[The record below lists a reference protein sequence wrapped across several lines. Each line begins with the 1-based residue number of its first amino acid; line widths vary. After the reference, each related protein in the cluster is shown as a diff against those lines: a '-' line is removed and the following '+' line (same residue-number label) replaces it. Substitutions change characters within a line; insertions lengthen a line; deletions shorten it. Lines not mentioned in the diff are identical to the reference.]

1 MELRDLDLNLLL
13 VLDALYEEAT
23 LTRTAQRLR
32 LSQPTV
38 SAALAKLRQV
48 LGDELFVR
56 SGGVMQPTAR
66 AQALQPVV
74 SSVLNTIRTELLAQ
88 AGFEPASAGGAFT
101 LSLSDIG
108 ELEFLP
114 RLLRR
119 ISAEAP
125 NLEIRSVVATP
136 ADLATAMDLGE
147 IDLAAGYFPDLNTS
161 VFKQQLLFRH
171 RSACIVRRNHPAI
184 GADMTLDD
192 FLAARHVAV
201 AQQGRVR
208 DVVELGLAAQGLRRQ
223 IGLQTSHFVSVP
235 FLVAASDLI
244 GTIPRP
250 LALQFAAVC
259 DLLVIE
265 PPFPIPP
272 IEVKQVWHRRFDAQP
287 RLRWI
292 RQIVAETSQNR
303 PSLGAEPT
311 NEIDGIAGR
320 SHHH

>member
-13 VLDALYEEAT
+13 VLDALYEEGT

-56 SGGVMQPTAR
+56 AGGAMQPTAR

-74 SSVLNTIRTELLAQ
+74 SSVLKTIRTELLAL
-88 AGFEPASAGGAFT
+88 AGFEPASAVGAFT

-119 ISAEAP
+119 LSAEAP
-125 NLEIRSVVATP
+125 NLEIRSVVAKPT
-136 ADLATAMDLGE
+136 DLATAMDLAE
-147 IDLAAGYFPDLNTS
+147 VDLAVGYFPDLVSS

-171 RSACIVRRNHPAI
+171 RSACIVRRNHPTI
-184 GADMTLDD
+184 GADMSLDD
-192 FLAARHVAV
+192 YLAAKHIAV
-201 AQQGRVR
+201 AQEGRVR

-223 IGLQTSHFVSVP
+223 VGLQTSHFISVP
-235 FLVAASDLI
+235 FLVAASDLV
-244 GTIPRP
+244 GTNSTPVG
-250 LALQFAAVC
+250 AAVC
-259 DLLVIE
+259 RGLRFAGDRAPVSDPADRGQAGLAPALRRAAAVALV
-265 PPFPIPP
+265 PP
-272 IEVKQVWHRRFDAQP
+272 
-287 RLRWI
+287 
-292 RQIVAETSQNR
+292 
-303 PSLGAEPT
+303 
-311 NEIDGIAGR
+311 GR
-320 SHHH
+320 CGNKPEQTLARCRA

>member
-13 VLDALYEEAT
+13 VLDALYEEGT

-56 SGGVMQPTAR
+56 AGGVMQPTAR
-66 AQALQPVV
+66 AQMLQPVI
-74 SSVLNTIRTELLAQ
+74 SLVLKTIRIEILAS
-88 AGFEPASAGGAFT
+88 AGFEPASAVGAFT

-114 RLLRR
+114 RLLTRL
-119 ISAEAP
+119 SAEAP
-125 NLEIRSVVATP
+125 NLEIRSVVAKPT
-136 ADLATAMDLGE
+136 DLAAAMDLAE
-147 IDLAAGYFPDLNTS
+147 VDLAVGYFPDLVSS

-171 RSACIVRRNHPAI
+171 RSACIVRRNHPTI
-184 GADMTLDD
+184 GADMSLDD
-192 FLAARHVAV
+192 YLAAKHIAV
-201 AQQGRVR
+201 AQEGRVR

-223 IGLQTSHFVSVP
+223 VGLQTSHFISIP
-235 FLVAASDLI
+235 FLVAASDLV

-250 LALQFAAVC
+250 LALQFAVAC

-287 RLRWI
+287 RLRWF
-292 RQIVAETSQNR
+292 RQVVVEMSQNK
-303 PSLGAEPT
+303 PSLGVERT
-311 NEIDGIAGR
+311 DDVDGIAGR
-320 SHHH
+320 HR